1 VISPA
6 SLARH
11 AFDAA
16 STVTLTVGVEEEFL
30 LVDLTEDVL
39 APVAGEV
46 IEVLY
51 PDKAFRPE
59 LRAAQIETVTPVC
72 GTVDDVG
79 DHLIVSRSRLA
90 EATSEVARVLAAPV
104 FPGTAYP
111 GPATGQRRYL
121 DILLDAPW
129 ASRSLLACGMHVH
142 AAVGDADRA
151 VALHDRLRSYLP
163 LLGAISANSPIYD
176 GVDSGV
182 ASARAHL
189 NQSVARFGSPP
200 AFGSWNT
207 FAAFVRWGAAGG
219 VIADPSY
226 HWYGLRL
233 NPLHGTVE
241 VRVFD
246 LQTDVTRAAAL
257 TALTQ
262 SLAAWLLHHIDN
274 GKRVRV
280 HDHHRIQESLW
291 LAARDGAQASLPDLD
306 TGLLTPVETQLAH
319 LIGNLR
325 PHAEALGCAHHLDC
339 LVGLQELPGHEQQRH
354 VFSDG
359 GLGHLIDWLTLKRQP
374 TNGDF
379 YVRRLRDLK
388 PSVALVEAGRA
399 NGSSLGR
406 PARSKACAHEVA
418 RADTL
423 GLLGTAESPM

>member
-1 VISPA
+1 VTSPA
-6 SLARH
+6 SFARC

-16 STVTLTVGVEEEFL
+16 STDMLTVGVEEEFL
-30 LVDLTEDVL
+30 VIDLTEDAL
-39 APVAGEV
+39 APVAGEI
-46 IEVLY
+46 IEVLT
-51 PDKAFRPE
+51 PDKSFKPE

-72 GTVDDVG
+72 TTVDEVG
-79 DHLIVSRSRLA
+79 RQLIVSRSRLA
-90 EATSEVARVLAAPV
+90 QAASEVGRVLAAPV
-104 FPGTAYP
+104 FPGTADP
-111 GPATGQRRYL
+111 GPATGRQRYV

-142 AAVGDADRA
+142 VAVGDADRA

-163 LLGAISANSPIYD
+163 LLGAVSANSPIYGGED
-176 GVDSGV
+176 AGV

-200 AFGSWNT
+200 AFGSWNK
-207 FAAFVRWGAAGG
+207 FAAFARWGAAGG
-219 VIADPSY
+219 VIADPGY

-233 NPLHGTVE
+233 NPLHGTIE

-246 LQTDVTRAAAL
+246 VQTDVTRAAAL

-262 SLAAWLLHHIDN
+262 SLAAWLLHRIDN

-306 TGLLTPVETQLAH
+306 TGLRTPVEIQLAH

-339 LVGLQELPGHEQQRH
+339 LARLQRLPGHEQQRR
-354 VFSDG
+354 VFRDG
-359 GLGHLIDWLTLKRQP
+359 GLGHLIDWLSQKIQPANGNVSMRQE
-374 TNGDF
+374 
-379 YVRRLRDLK
+379 RDMK
-388 PSVALVEAGRA
+388 PSVALVAAGRA
-399 NGSSLGR
+399 NGSPLGS
-406 PARSKACAHEVA
+406 PARSEAMSYEAPRKDANGDA
-418 RADTL
+418 RVR
-423 GLLGTAESPM
+423 P